1 MDKVKVSR
9 AAASLV
15 ARGLLRQAP
24 DPEDG
29 RGRLLRLTRRGTS
42 VYEGMVPLA
51 TELEGQLAEGMSK
64 AEWTS
69 LLKALDKLSVVV
81 EGVAGDE
88 EGASA
93 D

>member
-1 MDKVKVSR
+1 
-9 AAASLV
+9 
-15 ARGLLRQAP
+15 
-24 DPEDG
+24 
-29 RGRLLRLTRRGTS
+29 
-42 VYEGMVPLA
+42 
-51 TELEGQLAEGMSK
+51 LAEGMSK